1 MKAHNATKAVEVVSR
16 SRKWRKALVP
26 LTTLAAAGALAIGS
40 GANFSSNSANA
51 ASVVASGTLTQSN
64 SKANAAI
71 FNVSNIKP
79 GDVVNGDVTITN
91 TGSLPSVFT
100 VTETANNGFVDPT
113 NLVMTVTQG
122 STTVYTGTF
131 GAMGNKALGTFAAGE
146 ARTYRF
152 SVTLKSSATNL
163 EQGKSATASYSWDA
177 AQTSNVTVD
186 QPANVPA
193 NAVVANS

>member
-1 MKAHNATKAVEVVSR
+1 MKAHTEIKAVEVASR
-16 SRKWRKALVP
+16 SRKWRKALIP

-40 GANFSSNSANA
+40 GADFATSSANA
-51 ASVVASGTLTQSN
+51 PSIVASGTLVQSN

-91 TGSLPSVFT
+91 SGSLPSVFS
-100 VTETANNGFVDPT
+100 VTESGNNGFADPT
-113 NLVMTVTQG
+113 NLVLTVTQG

-131 GAMGNKALGTFAAGE
+131 GAMGTKALGTFNAGE
-146 ARTYRF
+146 AKTYRF
-152 SVTLKSSATNL
+152 SVTLKSSATNA
-163 EQGKSATASYSWDA
+163 EQGKSANASYSWA
-177 AQTSNVTVD
+177 GAQTSNVTVD